1 MADLMRGTQCFTAF
15 QDGLE
20 EVDLVE
26 VSAVLREKQLEA
38 LGGSPLSLVERWA
51 HELIS
56 SFEILKSCVLQRS
69 MQQKQAAD
77 RNGHIAA
84 R

>member
-51 HELIS
+51 HELLS

-69 MQQKQAAD
+69 MQHKQAAD

>member
-20 EVDLVE
+20 EVALVE
-26 VSAVLREKQLEA
+26 VSAVLRERQLEA

-51 HELIS
+51 H
-56 SFEILKSCVLQRS
+56 
-69 MQQKQAAD
+69 
-77 RNGHIAA
+77 
-84 R
+84 

>member
-20 EVDLVE
+20 EVALVE

-38 LGGSPLSLVERWA
+38 LRG
-51 HELIS
+51 
-56 SFEILKSCVLQRS
+56 
-69 MQQKQAAD
+69 
-77 RNGHIAA
+77 
-84 R
+84 